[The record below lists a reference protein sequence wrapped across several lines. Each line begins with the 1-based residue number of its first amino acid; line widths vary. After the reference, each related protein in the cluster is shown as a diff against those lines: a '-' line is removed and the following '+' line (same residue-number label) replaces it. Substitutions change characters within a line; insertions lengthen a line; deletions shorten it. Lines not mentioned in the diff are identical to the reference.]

1 MLYKN
6 TNTVDL
12 SLYNNAWYNTG
23 ASVIKRTLWYFA
35 NSAILNNSFIPFSRI
50 KIKVLRLFGAEIG
63 KGVVIKPS
71 VNIKY
76 PWNLKV
82 GNYVW
87 IGENVWI
94 DNLVEV
100 SIGDNVCISQ
110 GAMLLCGN
118 HNYKKTTFD
127 LMVGKIIIEE
137 GAWVGAQS
145 VVCPHVTIHSHAVL
159 AVGSVA
165 SHHLEGY
172 AVYQG
177 NPAIKVRERNIQY
190 LSSG

>member
-1 MLYKN
+1 MCLMSYFENMLYKN

-50 KIKVLRLFGAEIG
+50 KIKVLRLFGAKIG

-76 PWNLKV
+76 PWNLKI
-82 GNYVW
+82 GDYVW

-118 HNYKKTTFD
+118 HNYKKTSFD
-127 LMVGKIIIEE
+127 LMVGK
-137 GAWVGAQS
+137 
-145 VVCPHVTIHSHAVL
+145 
-159 AVGSVA
+159 
-165 SHHLEGY
+165 
-172 AVYQG
+172 
-177 NPAIKVRERNIQY
+177 
-190 LSSG
+190 

>member
-23 ASVIKRTLWYFA
+23 ASVIRRTLWYFA
-35 NSAILNNSFIPFSRI
+35 NAAILNNSFIPFSGI
-50 KIKVLRLFGAEIG
+50 KIKVMRLFGAKIG

-76 PWNLKV
+76 PWNLKI

-145 VVCPHVTIHSHAVL
+145 VVCPDVTIHSHAVL

-165 SHHLEGY
+165 SCHLEEY

-177 NPAIKVRERNIQY
+177 NPAIKVRDRKIQ
-190 LSSG
+190 

>member
-118 HNYKKTTFD
+118 HNDKKTTFD

-145 VVCPHVTIHSHAVL
+145 VVCPNVTIHSHAVL

-177 NPAIKVRERNIQY
+177 NPAIKVRERNIQ
-190 LSSG
+190 

>member
-1 MLYKN
+1 MSYKK

-23 ASVIKRTLWYFA
+23 ASVIKRALWYFA

-50 KIKVLRLFGAEIG
+50 KIKVLRLFGAKIG

-76 PWNLKV
+76 PWNLKI

-127 LMVGKIIIEE
+127 LMVGKIVIEE

-159 AVGSVA
+159 SVGSVA
-165 SHHLEGY
+165 SHDLDEY
-172 AVYQG
+172 SMYQG
-177 NPAIKVRERNIQY
+177 NPAIKVRDRNI
-190 LSSG
+190 L

>member
-50 KIKVLRLFGAEIG
+50 KIKVLRLFGAKIG

-76 PWNLKV
+76 PWNLKI
-82 GNYVW
+82 GDYVW

-94 DNLVEV
+94 DNLVKV
-100 SIGDNVCISQ
+100 HIGKKAVVSQ
-110 GAMLLCGN
+110 GALLLCGN
-118 HNYKKTTFD
+118 HNYKKPTFD
-127 LMVGKIIIEE
+127 LMVKEIDIQE
-137 GAWVGAQS
+137 GAWIGANCT
-145 VVCPHVTIHSHAVL
+145 VCQGVTAKPYSML

-165 SHHLEGY
+165 SHDLDAYGLY
-172 AVYQG
+172 RG
-177 NPAIKVRERNIQY
+177 NPAVKVKERVIFH
-190 LSSG
+190 